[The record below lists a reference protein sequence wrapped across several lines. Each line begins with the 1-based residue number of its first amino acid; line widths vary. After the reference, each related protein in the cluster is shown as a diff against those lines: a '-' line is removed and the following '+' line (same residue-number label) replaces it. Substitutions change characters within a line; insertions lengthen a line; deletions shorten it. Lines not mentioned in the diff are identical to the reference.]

1 MSAPLDRF
9 SGHAADY
16 ARYRID
22 YPADL
27 YEYVLAHVPDR
38 KTAWDCATG
47 NGQVAGALAAYFAQ
61 VEATDLSQSQLNN
74 ATEHPNVTYRV
85 ATAEAPPFADAQ
97 FDLITVGQALHWFNV
112 PAFHAEVR
120 RVLKPNGVIAEWG
133 YGLNTVTPPIDE
145 LVRFIYNNVV
155 GPFWDPQRQ
164 HIETE
169 YQHLPF
175 DFAQVRYARFV
186 QNRQWP
192 VDWYMNYLRTWSA
205 VQGFRKQH
213 GYDPIDQFEGD
224 FRGHWGGGNRDVC
237 FPIFL
242 RLGMKK

>member
-1 MSAPLDRF
+1 MSTPFDRF

-22 YPADL
+22 YPVDL
-27 YEYVLAHVPDR
+27 YEYVLAYVPDR
-38 KTAWDCATG
+38 QTAWDCATG
-47 NGQVAGALAAYFAQ
+47 NGQVAGALATYFTQ
-61 VEATDLSQSQLNN
+61 VEATDLSANQLAN
-74 ATEHPNVTYRV
+74 AIAYPNVTYRV
-85 ATAEAPPFADAQ
+85 ATAEVSPFANEQ

-112 PAFHAEVR
+112 PAFHAEAG
-120 RVLKPNGVIAEWG
+120 RVLKPNAIIAEWG
-133 YGLNTVTPPIDE
+133 YGLNEVAPAIDE
-145 LVRFIYNNVV
+145 LVRFIYSDVV
-155 GPFWDPQRQ
+155 GPFWDPQRE

-175 DFAQVRYARFV
+175 DFAQVRHDQFTAHRE
-186 QNRQWP
+186 WP

-213 GYDPIDQFEGD
+213 GYDPIDQFESD
-224 FRGHWGGGNRDVC
+224 FRRLWGGGHRHVS

-242 RLGMKK
+242 RLGTKK